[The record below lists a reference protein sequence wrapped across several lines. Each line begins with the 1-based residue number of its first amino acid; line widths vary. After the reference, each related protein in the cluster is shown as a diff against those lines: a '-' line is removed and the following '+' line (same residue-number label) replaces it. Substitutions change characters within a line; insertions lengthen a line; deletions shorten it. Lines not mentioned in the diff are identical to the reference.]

1 MIVRPEHFDSTRDNE
16 AAALAKDP
24 ALSSAE
30 KSLLRELGREEPF
43 FTEPPT
49 FCFYCGEKL
58 TIPAIIWHGRHAT
71 IVNETSEIWL
81 HPRCAE
87 QLTATMA
94 RDVNELKIGKSAA
107 DAQLQNWKRDHPSP
121 FS

>member
-16 AAALAKDP
+16 ATALAKDP
-24 ALSSAE
+24 AFSSAE

-58 TIPAIIWHGRHAT
+58 TIPAIMWHGRHPT

-81 HPRCAE
+81 HPKCAE
-87 QLTATMA
+87 AFCARLA
-94 RDVNELKIGKSAA
+94 RDLNEFKLGKETA
-107 DAQLQNWKRDHPSP
+107 DKKLQEWKHQQNG
-121 FS
+121 